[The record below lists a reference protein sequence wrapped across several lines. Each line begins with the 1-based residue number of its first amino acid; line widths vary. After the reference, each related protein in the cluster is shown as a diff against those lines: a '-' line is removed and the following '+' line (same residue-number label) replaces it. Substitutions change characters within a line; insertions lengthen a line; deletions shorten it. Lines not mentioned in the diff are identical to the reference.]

1 LIYVKLYFIQFNF
14 IFFLLYINLPLIS
27 LMSDT
32 KNIILTG
39 GALDTVSKGRKRTSR
54 KNQNGGGSTQGAIVQ
69 LQSTTSSSTAEVP
82 TEGVNPSK
90 LAEIAA
96 PVLCGGAS
104 HSKLKVVLN
113 APKKKTQKVVL
124 SVAKT
129 LPALKPTTFM
139 TSKNKTRKSSKRIQ
153 FSLKNLR
160 KKLGVA
166 KTIKKHSEEKSLEEI
181 KKILSDAKLIKKDS
195 KAPESMIRQIYNDFM
210 TLKHKAL

>member
-1 LIYVKLYFIQFNF
+1 
-14 IFFLLYINLPLIS
+14 
-27 LMSDT
+27 MSDT

-39 GALDTVSKGRKRTSR
+39 GAVEGVSKGRKRCSR

-82 TEGVNPSK
+82 TESVNPSK
-90 LAEIAA
+90 LAEISA
-96 PVLCGGAS
+96 PVLSGGAS

-129 LPALKPTTFM
+129 LPSLKPTTFM

-166 KTIKKHSEEKSLEEI
+166 KTIKKYSEEKSLEEI
-181 KKILSDAKLIKKDS
+181 KRILSDAKLIKKDS

-210 TLKHKAL
+210 TMKHKAL

>member
-1 LIYVKLYFIQFNF
+1 
-14 IFFLLYINLPLIS
+14 
-27 LMSDT
+27 MSDT
-32 KNIILTG
+32 KEIILTG
-39 GALDTVSKGRKRTSR
+39 GAIENMGVSGKKRRSR

-69 LQSTTSSSTAEVP
+69 LQSTTSSSTADVP
-82 TEGVNPSK
+82 NQGVNPSK
-90 LAEIAA
+90 LAETAA
-96 PVLCGGAS
+96 PVVTGGAAP
-104 HSKLKVVLN
+104 KLKVVLN
-113 APKKKTQKVVL
+113 APKKKTQKVLL

-129 LPALKPTTFM
+129 LPALKPTNYM
-139 TSKNKTRKSSKRIQ
+139 ASKNKTRKSSKRIQ

>member
-1 LIYVKLYFIQFNF
+1 
-14 IFFLLYINLPLIS
+14 
-27 LMSDT
+27 MSDT
-32 KNIILTG
+32 KEIILTG
-39 GALDTVSKGRKRTSR
+39 GAVDSLSTSRKRRSR

-69 LQSTTSSSTAEVP
+69 LQSTTSSSSTAAVP
-82 TEGVNPSK
+82 NEGVNPSK
-90 LAEIAA
+90 LAEISAPIVNDCATTSGGAA
-96 PVLCGGAS
+96 PKV
-104 HSKLKVVLN
+104 KVVLN

-181 KKILSDAKLIKKDS
+181 KRTLSDAKLIKKDS
-195 KAPESMIRQIYNDFM
+195 KAPESMIRQIYNDYM
-210 TLKHKAL
+210 SMKHKAL

>member
-1 LIYVKLYFIQFNF
+1 
-14 IFFLLYINLPLIS
+14 
-27 LMSDT
+27 MSDT
-32 KNIILTG
+32 KNIIVTG
-39 GALDTVSKGRKRTSR
+39 GAVEGMTSSGKKRRSR
-54 KNQNGGGSTQGAIVQ
+54 KNHNGGGSTQGAIVQ

-82 TEGVNPSK
+82 TEGVNPSV
-90 LAEIAA
+90 LAETAA
-96 PVLCGGAS
+96 PVLSGGAVP
-104 HSKLKVVLN
+104 KVKVVLN

-129 LPALKPTTFM
+129 LPALKPTTYM

-181 KKILSDAKLIKKDS
+181 KGILSDAKLIKKDS
-195 KAPESMIRQIYNDFM
+195 KAPESMIRQIYNDYM
-210 TLKHKAL
+210 SMKHKAL

>member
-1 LIYVKLYFIQFNF
+1 
-14 IFFLLYINLPLIS
+14 
-27 LMSDT
+27 MSDT
-32 KNIILTG
+32 KEIILTG
-39 GALDTVSKGRKRTSR
+39 GAIDGMGKSSKKRRSR

-69 LQSTTSSSTAEVP
+69 LQSTTSSSSTAEVP
-82 TEGVNPSK
+82 NEGVNPSK
-90 LAEIAA
+90 LAEISA
-96 PVLCGGAS
+96 PVLTGGAAP
-104 HSKLKVVLN
+104 KVKVVLN

-129 LPALKPTTFM
+129 LPVLKPTTYM

-195 KAPESMIRQIYNDFM
+195 KAPEIMIRQIYNDYM
-210 TLKHKAL
+210 SMKHKAL